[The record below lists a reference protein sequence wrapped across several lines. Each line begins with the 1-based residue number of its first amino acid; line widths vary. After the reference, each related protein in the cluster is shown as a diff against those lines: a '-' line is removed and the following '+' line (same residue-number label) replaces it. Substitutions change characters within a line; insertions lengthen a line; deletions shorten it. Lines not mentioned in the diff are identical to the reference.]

1 MDLTHKAVSIF
12 NQLAS
17 EYERKFM
24 DVSLYGDTF
33 AVFCHAIEKE
43 NATLLEVACGPG
55 NITHYL
61 LQLRPDLTVLGT
73 DLAPNMIAIAQKNNP
88 SAAFQLLDCREM
100 LSLKSKYDAIM
111 CGFGL
116 PYLSKKEAIQFIADA
131 SKVLNPN
138 GVLYLSTMEDD
149 HSKSRWQKGSSGDE
163 IFMNYH
169 EAAYLKAALE
179 AAQFKVI
186 AEERKSYHYA
196 DGTPIVDL
204 VLIAKK

>member
-1 MDLTHKAVSIF
+1 MNLTQKAVSIF

-33 AVFCHAIEKE
+33 AVFCEAIEKD
-43 NATLLEVACGPG
+43 NARVLEVACGPG
-55 NITHYL
+55 NITQHL

-73 DLAPNMIAIAQKNNP
+73 DLAPNMIALAQKNNP
-88 SAAFQLLDCREM
+88 SASFQLLDCREM
-100 LSLKSKYDAIM
+100 LSLKSNYDAIM

-131 SKVLNPN
+131 YKVLNRN

-149 HSKSRWQKGSSGDE
+149 NTQSRWQKGSSGDE

-169 EAAYLKAALE
+169 EAGYLKAAL
-179 AAQFKVI
+179 AAAPFKI
-186 AEERKSYHYA
+186 LTEERKSYQYA
-196 DGTPIVDL
+196 DGTAIVDII
-204 VLIAKK
+204 LIAKK